1 MQICPPISSISDF
14 FSNAP
19 WSNPLFQPTIHILYP
34 LPTHSLNTYFP
45 FPSVPLSPQTQ
56 AQEKQHMNHIYRDIS
71 ILFSSY
77 LLIIVP
83 YFVGSF
89 KSQLSSSRHA
99 ATSSLKMTCLLIL
112 LLILVVPL
120 SVGGLLTWNFARFAF
135 QCVLVNKSFYC
146 INVFLCSSHF
156 WTSPDTPLLH
166 RSLIKPCM
174 VSCSVDCDSLVRFTP
189 AM

>member
-1 MQICPPISSISDF
+1 MVEMASEFPSFRRGNGIECKFAADLFHLGF

-77 LLIIVP
+77 LLITVP

-89 KSQLSSSRHA
+89 KSQFSSSRHA

-120 SVGGLLTWNFARFAF
+120 LL
-135 QCVLVNKSFYC
+135 V
-146 INVFLCSSHF
+146 VF
-156 WTSPDTPLLH
+156 
-166 RSLIKPCM
+166 
-174 VSCSVDCDSLVRFTP
+174 
-189 AM
+189 